1 MWIEDKRTAWEAPAR
16 HLNGKLFYIYYI
28 LLLCSSLD
36 AAAGRSRVRWFLA
49 AVVRNCWDRLSQLW
63 KDIVPAISRNVDEG
77 CSWWFCFFAPFV
89 LPMRRILFLLFPVH
103 EVYEEFVVASTVWWR
118 YVVLKA
124 GMELKVEAVP
134 CCVKAHAWQ
143 KLLDSIG

>member
-1 MWIEDKRTAWEAPAR
+1 MV
-16 HLNGKLFYIYYI
+16 LLFCTI
-28 LLLCSSLD
+28 
-36 AAAGRSRVRWFLA
+36 
-49 AVVRNCWDRLSQLW
+49 
-63 KDIVPAISRNVDEG
+63 
-77 CSWWFCFFAPFV
+77 V

-134 CCVKAHAWQ
+134 CCVKAHAWH